1 MKKGLIGAAMITMAC
16 LWGLLAGLVI
26 LVFHLLGWG
35 VMPAILG
42 SIVVIIIQFLV
53 SPFLTDLSMRWFYR
67 AKFDPVLPSWLSSFI
82 EQVCRDNNMKVPKI
96 GYIDDGAPNAFT
108 YGRTKND
115 ARVVFTRGIL
125 ERLNEE
131 EVRSVIAHELGHAV
145 HYDMLLMTAAQIVP
159 LVMYAVYKAC
169 FAVSGS
175 SSGSGS
181 KSRKN
186 SKEGGAVAVVGL
198 VAYVLYIVCQ
208 YIILWFSRT
217 REYYADEFSA
227 ETTRNPAALASAL
240 VRIGFGLG
248 TAQNSEKKEKGIS
261 TAMPSAIGIS
271 DPNES
276 KSVAIL
282 CGSDGTIDKAVIKN
296 AMKWEK
302 WNVWAKLYQLSSTHP
317 LITYRIEALGELSEQ
332 YGQEPFVRFDLEKP
346 ESYADDFLKD
356 LLILILPLLA
366 FFAVAVVALCTTVR
380 MPNGSP
386 TSAVTSNPLLWIG
399 IGIAAVSAASL
410 LKFCYAHPNRKDAYR
425 ETNVAELLGE
435 VKVSGITSI
444 PAELEGKVIGR
455 GNPGCVFNEDFVIED
470 RTGILFLDYK
480 QPLFILN
487 KLFAI
492 FRNEQNFGKTVTVR
506 GWYRRSP
513 VPYME
518 LYTYTVDGKIKKCFT
533 YPFGIVLR
541 CVGIVG
547 GLILAALI
555 LL

>member
-1 MKKGLIGAAMITMAC
+1 MRKGLIGVGMLTMAC

-26 LVFHLLGWG
+26 LVFYLLGYS
-35 VMPAILG
+35 VLPAILC
-42 SIVVIIIQFLV
+42 SIVVIVIQFLI
-53 SPFLTDLSMRWFYR
+53 SPFLTDLSMKWFYR
-67 AKFDPVLPSWLSSFI
+67 AKFDPELPSWLSAFI
-82 EQVCRDNNMKVPKI
+82 EQVCRDNNMKMPKI
-96 GYIDDGAPNAFT
+96 GFIDDGAPNAFT

-125 ERLNEE
+125 ERLDEE
-131 EVRSVIAHELGHAV
+131 EVKSVIAHELGHVA
-145 HYDMLLMTAAQIVP
+145 HYDVLLMTAAQIIP
-159 LVMYAVYKAC
+159 LVLYAVYKVC
-169 FAVSGS
+169 FSASESSSSSKSGS
-175 SSGSGS
+175 SGKGGKSG
-181 KSRKN
+181 N
-186 SKEGGAVAVVGL
+186 AVAIVGI
-198 VAYVLYIVCQ
+198 VAYILYLVCQ

-248 TAQNSEKKEKGIS
+248 TARTIKNEQKGFS
-261 TAMPSAIGIS
+261 AAMPSAMGIS

-282 CGSDGTIDKAVIKN
+282 CGSDGIPDKSVIKN

-317 LITYRIEALGELSEQ
+317 LITYRIEALSELSDH
-332 YGQEPFVRFDLEKP
+332 YGQEPFIRFDLEKP

-356 LLILILPLLA
+356 LLILILPSLA
-366 FFAVAVVALCTTVR
+366 VIVTVFAAVFG
-380 MPNGSP
+380 PD
-386 TSAVTSNPLLWIG
+386 PLRAAG
-399 IGIAAVSAASL
+399 IGVTAFAAASL
-410 LKFCYAHPNRKDAYR
+410 LKFCYAHPNREYR
-425 ETNVAELLGE
+425 KTTVEDLLGE

-444 PAELEGKVIGR
+444 PAELEGRVIGR
-455 GNPGCVFNEDFVIED
+455 GNPGCIFNEDFVIED
-470 RTGILFLDYK
+470 PTGILFLDYR

-518 LYTYTVDGKIKKCFT
+518 LYTYTVDGKTKKCFT
-533 YPFGIVLR
+533 YPLGLVLR
-541 CVGIVG
+541 C
-547 GLILAALI
+547 ILAVLGVILI
-555 LL
+555 VLAVAGV